1 MSGSAG
7 VLMPGLKR
15 AKTGS
20 YEERILFLSPISN
33 REKQRFRNS
42 SKVAD
47 LHQPDHLKIVL
58 VSVIVIEYPIAML
71 AKFRKRET

>member
-1 MSGSAG
+1 M
-7 VLMPGLKR
+7 
-15 AKTGS
+15 
-20 YEERILFLSPISN
+20 FLPPISN
-33 REKQRFRNS
+33 REKQRFQNS